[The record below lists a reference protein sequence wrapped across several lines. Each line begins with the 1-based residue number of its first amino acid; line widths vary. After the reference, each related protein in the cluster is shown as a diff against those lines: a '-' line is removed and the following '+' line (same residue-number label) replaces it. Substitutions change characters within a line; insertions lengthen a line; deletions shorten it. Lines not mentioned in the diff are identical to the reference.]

1 MQSAHES
8 KFPACFF
15 SFWCDISAFMHL
27 YFSFIIK
34 NGCALGMCLVF
45 KTVVSSYRSYDTFK
59 IFKMERGSF
68 KEYSE
73 AAIVE
78 KEEL

>member
-1 MQSAHES
+1 MAAVLS
-8 KFPACFF
+8 
-15 SFWCDISAFMHL
+15 
-27 YFSFIIK
+27 
-34 NGCALGMCLVF
+34 MCLVF
-45 KTVVSSYRSYDTFK
+45 KTIVSSHWSNNAFK
-59 IFKMERGSF
+59 IFKMEKESF